1 MRRQLKA
8 NTDLMV
14 TWKGQLLKQ
23 YVSMGFSMEMWTEKT
38 DNWPGGKSAYDARS
52 ESASLSRWKKS
63 QCRKQRSSHRCGRT
77 AGKAASLEARKEGKS
92 WRAAQGSLR
101 LSAMLHVMELR
112 EAEASVMEVGV
123 FLVALVAKNPSA
135 NRCPRQ
141 GFSPWVRKS
150 PWRRAW
156 QPTPVFLPGE
166 SHGQESLAG
175 YSPWGHKDWDMTE
188 AT

>member
-8 NTDLMV
+8 NTDLRV

-38 DNWPGGKSAYDARS
+38 DNSPGGKSAYDARS
-52 ESASLSRWKKS
+52 ESASLSRRKKS

-92 WRAAQGSLR
+92 WRAAQGSLH
-101 LSAMLHVMELR
+101 LGAMLHVMELR
-112 EAEASVMEVGV
+112 EAEASVREVGV
-123 FLVALVAKNPSA
+123 SLVALVAKNPSA

-175 YSPWGHKDWDMTE
+175 YSPWGHKDSDMTE